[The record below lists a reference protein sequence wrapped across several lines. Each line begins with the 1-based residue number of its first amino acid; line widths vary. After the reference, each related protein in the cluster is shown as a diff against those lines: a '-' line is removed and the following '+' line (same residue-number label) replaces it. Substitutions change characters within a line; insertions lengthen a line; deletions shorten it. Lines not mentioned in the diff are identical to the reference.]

1 MGIHSAVTAQDLES
15 LNDKALDSKDG
26 EYEMRSILNGYKNK
40 DQKEYLNDPYKREYF
55 NNDPYK
61 REYFN
66 DPYKREYF
74 NDPYKREY
82 RTDPYKRE
90 YFNNDPYKR
99 EYRGPCCSGWELDGA
114 LCYPQCA
121 GGFTGIGPVCWR
133 GFDSYGRGAGAIP
146 WSSC

>member
-15 LNDKALDSKDG
+15 LNKKALDSKDG
-26 EYEMRSILNGYKNK
+26 EYEMRSILNGYKDK

-61 REYFN
+61 REY
-66 DPYKREYF
+66 
-74 NDPYKREY
+74 
-82 RTDPYKRE
+82 
-90 YFNNDPYKR
+90 
-99 EYRGPCCSGWELDGA
+99 RGPCCPGWELDGA

>member
-66 DPYKREYF
+66 DPYKREY
-74 NDPYKREY
+74 

-90 YFNNDPYKR
+90 YFN
-99 EYRGPCCSGWELDGA
+99 PCCPGWELDGA

-121 GGFTGIGPVCWR
+121 GGFTGIG
-133 GFDSYGRGAGAIP
+133 
-146 WSSC
+146 

>member
-1 MGIHSAVTAQDLES
+1 MGVFIHSAVTAQDLES
-15 LNDKALDSKDG
+15 INDKALDSKDG

-40 DQKEYLNDPYKREYF
+40 DQKEYL
-55 NNDPYK
+55 
-61 REYFN
+61 N

-99 EYRGPCCSGWELDGA
+99 EYRGPCCPGWELDGA

-133 GFDSYGRGAGAIP
+133 G
-146 WSSC
+146 

>member
-15 LNDKALDSKDG
+15 LNEKALDSKDKGYGMDAPGSSPNYDGYKNKALDSKDG
-26 EYEMRSILNGYKNK
+26 DYEMRSILNGYKNK
-40 DQKEYLNDPYKREYF
+40 YQKEYF
-55 NNDPYK
+55 N
-61 REYFN
+61 
-66 DPYKREYF
+66 
-74 NDPYKREY
+74 
-82 RTDPYKRE
+82 DPYKRE

>member
-1 MGIHSAVTAQDLES
+1 MGIHSAVTAQDLDS
-15 LNDKALDSKDG
+15 QNDKALDSKDG
-26 EYEMRSILNGYKNK
+26 EYEMRSVLNGYKQNK
-40 DQKEYLNDPYKREYF
+40 DLDKNQDKKEYFNDPYAREYF
-55 NNDPYK
+55 N
-61 REYFN
+61 N

-99 EYRGPCCSGWELDGA
+99 EYRGPCCPGWELDGA

-121 GGFTGIGPVCWR
+121 G
-133 GFDSYGRGAGAIP
+133 
-146 WSSC
+146 

>member
-15 LNDKALDSKDG
+15 LKNKALDSKDN

-55 NNDPYK
+55 NN
-61 REYFN
+61 
-66 DPYKREYF
+66 
-74 NDPYKREY
+74 
-82 RTDPYKRE
+82 DPYKRE

>member
-1 MGIHSAVTAQDLES
+1 MGHGMDAPGSSPNYNEYK
-15 LNDKALDSKDG
+15 NNYKALDSKDG

-40 DQKEYLNDPYKREYF
+40 DQKEYL
-55 NNDPYK
+55 
-61 REYFN
+61 N

-121 GGFTGIGPVCWR
+121 GGFT
-133 GFDSYGRGAGAIP
+133 
-146 WSSC
+146 